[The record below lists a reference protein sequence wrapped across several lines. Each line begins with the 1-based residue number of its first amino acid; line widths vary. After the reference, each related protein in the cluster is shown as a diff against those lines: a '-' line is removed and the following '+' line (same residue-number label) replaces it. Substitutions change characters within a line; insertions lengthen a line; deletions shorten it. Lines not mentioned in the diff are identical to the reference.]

1 MTLSSLAIL
10 QGILLLLLL
19 VFAIAAIHTH
29 SLRHAIIYLG
39 IYSLVS
45 SLVYLLYGA
54 ADVAIAEAVI
64 GCTLSTILF
73 LVALKKYQVFI
84 LYYKMDTTDPD
95 ANRIRRH
102 LKQLIRRFAYEV
114 LDFQIDTT
122 TTKLPLETII
132 DDHDFDIIIHHTES
146 KIICYGIKNN
156 YHFPQLIEYLNHRFD
171 LPIQFLELEE
181 KDEAIL

>member
-1 MTLSSLAIL
+1 MTIFII
-10 QGILLLLLL
+10 QNILLVLL
-19 VFAIAAIHTH
+19 VIFALAAIHTH
-29 SLRHAIIYLG
+29 SLRHAVIYLG
-39 IYSLVS
+39 VYSLAS

-84 LYYKMDTTDPD
+84 LYYKIDDPSSE
-95 ANRIRRH
+95 AQFLRRK

-122 TTKLPLETII
+122 TTKMPLAAII
-132 DDHDFDIIIHHTES
+132 NDHDFDIIIHHTPTE
-146 KIICYGIKNN
+146 IICYGIKDN
-156 YHFPQLIEYLNHRFD
+156 YHFPDLKEYLEKNFSE
-171 LPIQFLELEE
+171 PIRFLELEE
-181 KDEAIL
+181 RSQDVFED